1 MTKDLKDKAISI
13 KGKAYV
19 QVKDRILYLSESKN
33 YSIETD
39 YQYFEERKMWVV
51 KATLSIYKDSH
62 TQSKPCVDTYT
73 GLAQEIESD
82 DYKQVNHSSALENCE
97 TSAVGRAWAMAGIGV
112 LDSIASVDEMNKA
125 GNRQARQNVPMITL
139 TAAYDS
145 KDAIKA
151 IDGARWNG
159 EAKKWM
165 VPDTKENR
173 ATALNIKGVTAA
185 VDSDGVMIDMDKA
198 KAEADKDV
206 KEMVDNDLPF

>member
-19 QVKDRILYLSESKN
+19 QVKDRILFLSSEQEQD
-33 YSIETD
+33 YSISTE
-39 YQYFEERKMWVV
+39 YEYFNERKMWVV
-51 KATLSIYKDSH
+51 KATLNLRGNI
-62 TQSKPCVDTYT
+62 YT
-73 GLAQEIESD
+73 GLAQEVESD

-97 TSAVGRAWAMAGIGV
+97 TSAVGRACAMAGIGV

>member
-19 QVKDRILYLSESKN
+19 QVKDRILFLSSEQEQD
-33 YSIETD
+33 YSISTE
-39 YQYFEERKMWVV
+39 YEYFNERKMWVV
-51 KATLSIYKDSH
+51 KATLNLRGNI
-62 TQSKPCVDTYT
+62 YT
-73 GLAQEIESD
+73 GLAQEVESD

-97 TSAVGRAWAMAGIGV
+97 TSAVGRACAMAGIGV

-185 VDSDGVMIDMDKA
+185 VDSEGVMIDVDKV

-206 KEMVDNDLPF
+206 KEIVDNDLPF